1 MLVLNDISVKK
12 GDQYILKNINISLR
26 ENEVV
31 GIIGSNGAGKTTLLK
46 TIAGLIRPDSGTI
59 KLFDLLF
66 NLESSLKIKKDVG
79 YLADS
84 PFLYEQLSPI
94 ENLTFFGKL
103 YNIDNIE
110 EKAAK
115 LIQEVGLGFFRYEPV
130 NTFSKGM
137 IQRLALAKAII
148 NNPKLLLLDEPYTN
162 LDQNGINTV
171 NNFISRNRFNGSLIL
186 LVTHDFEHAV
196 TLCDR
201 FIILNKGQIIDIF
214 DNEEK
219 SIDILKA
226 RYQGKVD
233 NL

>member
-1 MLVLNDISVKK
+1 MLELRDISVKK
-12 GDQYILKNINISLR
+12 GDQYILKNINISLK

-46 TIAGLIRPDSGTI
+46 TIAGLIKPDSGTI

-66 NLESSLKIKKDVG
+66 NLENSLKVKKNIG
-79 YLADS
+79 YLADN

-94 ENLTFFGKL
+94 ENLNFFGEL
-103 YNIDNIE
+103 YNIDNIVV
-110 EKAAK
+110 KATN
-115 LIQEVGLGFFRYEPV
+115 LIEEVGLSFFRYEPV

-137 IQRLALAKAII
+137 IQRLALAKAVI

-162 LDQNGINTV
+162 LDQNGIDTV
-171 NNFISRNRFNGSLIL
+171 NNFVNRNRFSDSLIL

-214 DNEEK
+214 DNK
-219 SIDILKA
+219 DKNIDILKA

>member
-1 MLVLNDISVKK
+1 MLELRDISVKK
-12 GDQYILKNINISLR
+12 GDQYILKNINISFK

-46 TIAGLIRPDSGTI
+46 TIAGLIKPDSGTI

-66 NLESSLKIKKDVG
+66 NLENSFKVKKNIG
-79 YLADS
+79 YLADN

-94 ENLTFFGKL
+94 ENLNFFGKL

-110 EKAAK
+110 VKATN
-115 LIQEVGLGFFRYEPV
+115 LIEEVGLSFFRYEPV

-137 IQRLALAKAII
+137 IQRLALAKAVI

-162 LDQNGINTV
+162 LDQNGIDTV
-171 NNFISRNRFNGSLIL
+171 NNFVNRNRFSDSLIL

-214 DNEEK
+214 DNK
-219 SIDILKA
+219 DKNIDILKA

>member
-1 MLVLNDISVKK
+1 MLELNDISVKK
-12 GDQYILKNINISLR
+12 GDQYILKNINLALR
-26 ENEVV
+26 ENEVI

-46 TIAGLIRPDSGTI
+46 TIAGLIKPDSGSI
-59 KLFDLLF
+59 KLFELLF
-66 NLESSLKIKKDVG
+66 NMENSLKIKKDVG

-94 ENLTFFGKL
+94 ENLNFFGKL
-103 YNIDNIE
+103 YNINNIE
-110 EKAAK
+110 EKATK
-115 LIQEVGLGFFRYEPV
+115 LIDEVGLSFFRYEPI

-171 NNFISRNRFNGSLIL
+171 NNFISRYRFNGSLVL

-219 SIDILKA
+219 NIDILKS

>member
-1 MLVLNDISVKK
+1 MLELNDISVKK
-12 GDQYILKNINISLR
+12 GDQYILKNINLALR
-26 ENEVV
+26 ENEVI

-46 TIAGLIRPDSGTI
+46 TIAGLIKPDSGSI
-59 KLFDLLF
+59 KLFELLF
-66 NLESSLKIKKDVG
+66 NMENSLKIKEDVG

-94 ENLTFFGKL
+94 ENLNFFGKL
-103 YNIDNIE
+103 YNINNIE
-110 EKAAK
+110 EKATM
-115 LIQEVGLGFFRYEPV
+115 LIDEVGLSFFRYEPI

-171 NNFISRNRFNGSLIL
+171 NNFISRYRFNGSLVL

-219 SIDILKA
+219 NIDILKS